1 MSKNKKV
8 VKVTVEPKSHNERV
22 AEENAKRM
30 KGISDVLVGSSDAL
44 INSMGDEV
52 TKENM
57 VVLNRFIDEMN
68 EAKKGGNIR
77 LITEKAEQICN
88 GLLFAGMDSDE
99 VRAGMTDT
107 LEGFG
112 VVLNDTPEDIL
123 AKAKIRYDEIMSR
136 LEEARPV

>member
-30 KGISDVLVGSSDAL
+30 QGISDVLVGSAL

-52 TKENM
+52 TQENT
-57 VVLNRFIDEMN
+57 VVLERFVDELE
-68 EAKKGGNIR
+68 EAKRAGDKG
-77 LITEKAEQICN
+77 LIIEKAEQLRN
-88 GLLFAGMDSDE
+88 GLLFVGMDSDE
-99 VRAGMTDT
+99 VKQGMLDE
-107 LEGFG
+107 LQGWD

-123 AKAKIRYDEIMSR
+123 AKARVRYDEILNE
-136 LEEARPV
+136 LERNRPF